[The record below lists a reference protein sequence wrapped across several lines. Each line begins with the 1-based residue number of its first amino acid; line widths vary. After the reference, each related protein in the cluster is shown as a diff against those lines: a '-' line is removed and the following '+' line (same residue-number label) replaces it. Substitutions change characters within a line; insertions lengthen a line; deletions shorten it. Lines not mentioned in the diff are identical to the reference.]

1 MKIIRKIFRG
11 AMDLLYPPRCLYC
24 GNPLGPSRLRICDGC
39 KAKYD
44 AEEKTVCPV
53 CRKTAVSCRCG
64 VDYLRREIFPGI
76 SCVADRFYDPD
87 ASYKGDRMTHDLI
100 LRCKKT
106 YSDELSDL
114 LVRGLA
120 FKISEIFRQNGENMG
135 EWHVTYP
142 PRNPDNLLKF
152 GFDHGELL
160 AESLA
165 HLLGIPCTRTLFR
178 HSGENQ
184 KELLTEERYENAE
197 NSLAPIRHAIV
208 PGGKYI
214 LVDDVI
220 TTGATMAVAAELLY
234 GCGASAVLPAAA
246 AKTVMR
252 QEKRT

>member
-1 MKIIRKIFRG
+1 MKKIKKLLRG
-11 AMDLLYPPRCLYC
+11 VVDMIYPPRCLYC
-24 GNPLGPSRLRICDGC
+24 GNPLGVSQLRICPQC

-44 AEEKTVCPV
+44 AEERAVCPA
-53 CRKTAVSCRCG
+53 CRKTAVECHCG
-64 VDYLRREIFPGI
+64 GDYLRHEIFPGI
-76 SCVADRFYDPD
+76 TCVVDRFYDPD
-87 ASYKGDRMTHDLI
+87 TSHKECKMTHDLI

-120 FKISEIFRQNGENMG
+120 FKISEIFRKNGEDIRG
-135 EWHVTYP
+135 WQVTWP

-165 HLLGIPCTRTLFR
+165 HFLEIPCTRTLFR

-184 KELLTEERYENAE
+184 KELFSNERYENAE
-197 NSLAPIRHAIV
+197 NSLAPIWNSIV
-208 PGGKYI
+208 SGGKYL

-220 TTGATMAVAAELLY
+220 TTGATAAVAAELLY
-234 GCGASAVLPAAA
+234 ACGAWAVLPAAA
-246 AKTVMR
+246 AKTVI
-252 QEKRT
+252 Q